1 MDWRQGNRGEASL
14 ENTLQLKDA
23 IHAHAPGSVNR
34 VMNSLTD
41 PVLLSHRYSPAH
53 ELLSPASD
61 HLSITQ
67 ALHYQAT
74 QVMGQL
80 GDGWRNH
87 FCPEPQAIHLL
98 PPDTASEWRINGPTL
113 VLRLSIPMSL
123 VRNTWDEL
131 GLPPQSVARI
141 GALAHAG
148 FSESFIYDALQRLW
162 SMVRTEAGCPPL
174 LLQSYLVCILHKLAT
189 RAQGK
194 GPAGPERLHPPHITR
209 VLAAIE
215 DQLHEALNLTDLA
228 RLAGVTTFH
237 FIRLFR
243 QALGRTP
250 YQYIQQRRLD
260 KARLMLATST
270 LPVGDIGA
278 AVGFADAPQFSR
290 AFAKHMGM
298 SPTQYRIQAR

>member
-34 VMNSLTD
+34 VMSSLTD

-80 GDGWRNH
+80 GDGWRDH

-98 PPDTASEWRINGPTL
+98 PPNTASEWRINGPSL

-123 VRNTWDEL
+123 VRSTWEEL
-131 GLPPQSVARI
+131 DLGPSPLTRI
-141 GALAHAG
+141 GSLAQAG
-148 FSESFIYDALQRLW
+148 FSEPFIYDALKRLW
-162 SMVRTEAGCPPL
+162 SMVRAQAECPPL
-174 LLQSYLVCILHKLAT
+174 LLQSYLVCILHKLAIRGQNSRPT
-189 RAQGK
+189 S
-194 GPAGPERLHPPHITR
+194 PERLHRPQIAR
-209 VLAAIE
+209 VLEAIE
-215 DQLHEALNLTDLA
+215 DQLHEALSITDLA
-228 RLAGVTTFH
+228 RLAGVTSFH

-270 LPVGDIGA
+270 LPVADIGA
-278 AVGFADAPQFSR
+278 AVGFADAAQFSR
-290 AFAKHMGM
+290 AFAKHIGM
-298 SPTQYRIQAR
+298 SPTQYRQQER